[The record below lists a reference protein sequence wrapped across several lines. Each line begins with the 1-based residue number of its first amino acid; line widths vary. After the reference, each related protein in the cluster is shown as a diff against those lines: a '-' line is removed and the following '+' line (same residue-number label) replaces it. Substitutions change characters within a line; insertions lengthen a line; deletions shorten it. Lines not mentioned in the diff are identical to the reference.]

1 MLFRSQRQPTRP
13 GRWCGRILHSPGLTC
28 YRRLPLSSHVRPRM
42 PTFSASSPLFW
53 AERRA
58 QIGTKAF
65 VACGQHRTTSSA
77 SASNQQP
84 LFSAHHLSWR
94 AAPASFAK
102 PCGSCRLG
110 AFFLH
115 CRARLF
121 GFLVQQHLLR
131 GGLPPQNVRG
141 LTPRSSGA
149 PTAAHQAR
157 SVVPEHS
164 PQPGP
169 GVLPLSPA

>member
-1 MLFRSQRQPTRP
+1 MVR
-13 GRWCGRILHSPGLTC
+13 RILHSPGQAS
-28 YRRLPLSSHVRPRM
+28 YRRRPLSSNVRPRM
-42 PTFSASSPLFW
+42 PTFSASSPLFGLNGAHRSGQSLSW
-53 AERRA
+53 LAVSIAQPPAQARA
-58 QIGTKAF
+58 
-65 VACGQHRTTSSA
+65 TS
-77 SASNQQP
+77 N
-84 LFSAHHLSWR
+84 LCFSAHHPSWR

-110 AFFLH
+110 AIFLH

-131 GGLPPQNVRG
+131 GALPPQNVRG